1 MFAACA
7 LIAALWALAAC
18 GGEEPP
24 VEPTAPEPPQQAE
37 TQAQPTPPD
46 AAQPAARTGRNPA
59 YLLLAEADA
68 LERNG
73 FWEAALAARERAIA
87 QSDAEAG
94 VLSDGDRLIA
104 QLDQARLLLELGR
117 AGEADELARRLDAP
131 GLPSEPGQRLALL
144 AARAGLALDEPGP
157 ALAALDRYLDLGGP
171 ARAWAQLERARALD
185 RLGRSEEARHAADR
199 AIANPTLPEVER
211 RSANWL
217 AATLLDN
224 EGDAAGAIRRYEEAI
239 EAAPWEGHPDIPAA
253 LARIAALSA
262 GVEDGATEGTS
273 ESAGEDDEAAG
284 AASVSE
290 AAWRRLIE
298 EFPHRDEALT
308 ALEQLLSRGLEV
320 EPLAEG
326 IVRYRHEQWNS
337 ARVQF
342 IIVLSDPSSEAE
354 RAAAEYY
361 VAAINE
367 ELEEFGGAL
376 AGYQA
381 AIGHDPGHALAA
393 DARWWAAELLEAR
406 GESGEQLY
414 SDLFRLTPASRFAPA
429 AAARHAGYALLRGNW
444 GEAAR
449 RFRDAANVGADHWSV
464 VERQRLLL
472 WSGIAYRQAGDE
484 PNAEQL
490 WERTINLQPGDWYA
504 LRAADYLGAARPAID
519 ETLETERWLT
529 ERAGPRPE
537 PFALDAAHW
546 LAAQQLRRVGYDAGA
561 DAHLFQWIADHE
573 GDAWALWEIARLLG
587 EAGET
592 SGAAAAASACLR
604 AVEAGWWEAPAELV
618 RAAYPTPWRELAVS
632 FAGAE
637 GVDPLLL
644 YSLIRRESL
653 YDADARGAAGEIG
666 LTQVIPLTGGDI
678 ARALG
683 EEHDHERLARPET
696 ALRYGAWYLGAQLGN
711 FDGSAAVALAA
722 YNGGPGNAARWLE
735 AAATTAAVLPAE
747 SAVDAFVSAID
758 FPSTQSYVRVV
769 LEWWGVYRALAAL
782 ER

>member
-1 MFAACA
+1 M
-7 LIAALWALAAC
+7 
-18 GGEEPP
+18 
-24 VEPTAPEPPQQAE
+24 
-37 TQAQPTPPD
+37 
-46 AAQPAARTGRNPA
+46 
-59 YLLLAEADA
+59 
-68 LERNG
+68 
-73 FWEAALAARERAIA
+73 
-87 QSDAEAG
+87 
-94 VLSDGDRLIA
+94 
-104 QLDQARLLLELGR
+104 
-117 AGEADELARRLDAP
+117 
-131 GLPSEPGQRLALL
+131 
-144 AARAGLALDEPGP
+144 
-157 ALAALDRYLDLGGP
+157 
-171 ARAWAQLERARALD
+171 
-185 RLGRSEEARHAADR
+185 
-199 AIANPTLPEVER
+199 
-211 RSANWL
+211 
-217 AATLLDN
+217 
-224 EGDAAGAIRRYEEAI
+224 
-239 EAAPWEGHPDIPAA
+239 
-253 LARIAALSA
+253 
-262 GVEDGATEGTS
+262 
-273 ESAGEDDEAAG
+273 
-284 AASVSE
+284 
-290 AAWRRLIE
+290 
-298 EFPHRDEALT
+298 
-308 ALEQLLSRGLEV
+308 
-320 EPLAEG
+320 
-326 IVRYRHEQWNS
+326 
-337 ARVQF
+337 QF

-381 AIGHDPGHALAA
+381 AIGHDPGHDLAA

-406 GESGEQLY
+406 GESGEDLY
-414 SDLFRLTPASRFAPA
+414 SDLFRMAPSSRFAPA
-429 AAARHAGYALLRGNW
+429 AAARHASYALLRGNW

-449 RFRDAANVGADHWSV
+449 RFRDAANVGADHWSLI
-464 VERQRLLL
+464 ERQRLLL

-484 PNAEQL
+484 PNAEQI

-519 ETLETERWLT
+519 AALETESWLT

-546 LAAQQLRRVGYDAGA
+546 LAAEQLRRVGYDDGA

-587 EAGET
+587 EAGEI

-618 RAAYPTPWRELAVS
+618 RAAYPTPWRDLAVP

-735 AAATTAAVLPAE
+735 AAAATAAVLPAE
-747 SAVDAFVSAID
+747 SAVDAFVAAID

-782 ER
+782 EQ

>member
-7 LIAALWALAAC
+7 LIAALWASAGC
-18 GGEEPP
+18 GGDEPV
-24 VEPTAPEPPQQAE
+24 VEPAAPAAQRQVEAQAE
-37 TQAQPTPPD
+37 PAP
-46 AAQPAARTGRNPA
+46 PAAVAPAAARAVRNSA
-59 YLLLAEADA
+59 YLLLTEADA

-73 FWEAALAARERAIA
+73 FWEEALATRERAIG
-87 QSDAEAG
+87 QSEAAAG
-94 VLSDGDRLIA
+94 VLSEGDRLVA

-117 AGEADELARRLDAP
+117 VAEADELTRRIDAP
-131 GLPSEPGQRLALL
+131 GLPSEAGQRLALL

-171 ARAWAQLERARALD
+171 ARAWAQLERARALE
-185 RLGRSEEARHAADR
+185 RLGRFEEARHAAER
-199 AIANPTLPEVER
+199 AIANPTLPAVER

-217 AATLLDN
+217 VARMLDD
-224 EGDAAGAIRRYEEAI
+224 EGDAEGAIGRYAEAI

-253 LARIAALSA
+253 LARIAALSV
-262 GVEDGATEGTS
+262 GVEDGETGE
-273 ESAGEDDEAAG
+273 AGEGAEAG
-284 AASVSE
+284 RAASVSE
-290 AAWRRLIE
+290 AAWRRLIA
-298 EFPHRDEALT
+298 EFPHRAEALT
-308 ALEQLLSRGLEV
+308 ALEQLQSRGLEV
-320 EPLAEG
+320 DPLAEG
-326 IVRYRHEQWNS
+326 IVRYRHEQWSS
-337 ARVQF
+337 ARTQF
-342 IIVLSDPSSEAE
+342 IIVLSDPSSESE

-367 ELEEFGGAL
+367 ELGEFGGAL

-381 AIGHDPGHALAA
+381 AIGHDPSHELAA

-406 GESGEQLY
+406 GESGEELY
-414 SDLFRLTPASRFAPA
+414 GELFRTAPSSRFAAA

-464 VERQRLLL
+464 AARQRLLL
-472 WSGIAYRQAGDE
+472 WSGIMYRQAGDE
-484 PNAEQL
+484 PNAEQI

-504 LRAADYLGAARPAID
+504 LRAADYLGEARPAID
-519 ETLETERWLT
+519 AGLETESWLT
-529 ERAGPRPE
+529 ERAGARPE

-546 LAAQQLRRVGYDAGA
+546 LAAEQLRRVGYDDGA
-561 DAHLFQWIADHE
+561 DAHLRQWIGDHE

-587 EAGET
+587 EAGEV
-592 SGAAAAASACLR
+592 SGAASAASACLR
-604 AVEAGWWEAPAELV
+604 AVGAGWWEAPAEIA

-632 FAGAE
+632 FAVSE

-653 YDADARGAAGEIG
+653 YDADARGLAGEIG

-683 EEHDHERLARPET
+683 EEHDHERLARVET

-735 AAATTAAVLPAE
+735 ASAATAAVLPAE
-747 SAVDAFVSAID
+747 SGVDAFVAAID

-769 LEWWGVYRALAAL
+769 LEWWGVYRALAVVG
-782 ER
+782 E